1 MNLNRKSFQKGDVL
15 TVDFPYN
22 DQNAFKR
29 RPAVVTR
36 VSGDN
41 IVIAKITSQIK
52 NHPNNVL
59 LTDYK
64 AAGLFKESQ
73 VQCNRQVSLNRYS
86 PRIIKKVGHLADYDL
101 TLVEK
106 RQPIYKM
113 KNIKIQYKNIVIINT
128 LKIMM
133 RLYIKK
139 IKIIPDKRS
148 C

>member
-86 PRIIKKVGHLADYDL
+86 PRIIKKVGHLTDYDL
-101 TLVEK
+101 TLVEQK
-106 RQPIYKM
+106 ATYLQNEK
-113 KNIKIQYKNIVIINT
+113 YKNSIQKYCNHKYSQDHDET
-128 LKIMM
+128 LH
-133 RLYIKK
+133 KK
-139 IKIIPDKRS
+139 DKDYTR
-148 C
+148 

>member
-1 MNLNRKSFQKGDVL
+1 MKLNRKSFQKGDVL

-36 VSGDN
+36 VSDDN

-59 LTDYK
+59 LTDFS

-73 VQCNRQVSLNRYS
+73 VQCNRQITLNRYS
-86 PRIIKKVGHLADYDL
+86 SRIIKKVGHLTDHDL
-101 TLVEK
+101 TLVEQK
-106 RQPIYKM
+106 TTYLQNEK
-113 KNIKIQYKNIVIINT
+113 YKNSIQKYCDNKYSQNHDET
-128 LKIMM
+128 LHK
-133 RLYIKK
+133 
-139 IKIIPDKRS
+139 DKEKDYTR
-148 C
+148 